1 MVKMITKPTNWVD
14 KRLKSDYIST
24 MKRITLAML
33 LAMSAT
39 SAVAEIK
46 YNPEGYGVS
55 EDLTGTPAEIYADVL
70 NGRNNPANFN
80 ARRANCPAVEE
91 AWVASFD
98 WVADHMGRPRLGTIT
113 DMADYH
119 ATLNEAN
126 LLEDPVVNAQI
137 LAAKEAYGLW
147 TAAECYQ

>member
-1 MVKMITKPTNWVD
+1 
-14 KRLKSDYIST
+14 

-39 SAVAEIK
+39 SAMAEIK

-55 EDLTGTPAEIYADVL
+55 EDITGTPADIYADVL
-70 NGRNNPANFN
+70 NGRNNPANLQ
-80 ARRANCPAVEE
+80 ARKARCPIVEE
-91 AWVASFD
+91 AWVATFD
-98 WVADHMGRPRLGTIT
+98 WIADHLGRPRLGTIT
-113 DMADYH
+113 DMNDYH

-137 LAAKEAYGLW
+137 LAAKEAFGLW
-147 TAAECYQ
+147 HAAECYN